1 MKTRKIIPVLIAIF
15 AFATTFAQAPQKM
28 SYQAVIRGSNNAII
42 GNRNAGMKI
51 SILQGSPTGTVVFSE
66 IHNSTTNA
74 NGLVTLEIG
83 SGTEVIGKL
92 EQINWANGPYYIK
105 SETDP
110 TGGNNYILS
119 GEYQLLSVPYA
130 LFAYSAGTLNSHY
143 IGELY
148 GGGVIVSLWKDQLGE
163 PHGLIASLNDIGSY
177 IPTVCLDCLK
187 EYQTSMKSLTNGKTN
202 SLELLNNGSSWIPT
216 QVPFQFSCCDSN
228 GNSTTTYTQVTTSIL
243 TAAQMC
249 ANYSGGGF
257 NDWYLPAVL
266 EMEEMKS
273 SLFKISDVIGDGGD
287 FSGKLY
293 ITSTSSSSQNINP
306 FGHSQFYTFDSADL
320 YLTLNYLVNV
330 ASAVA
335 QGTPYEIANL
345 DLGGR
350 YDKILV
356 RAFRRF

>member
-66 IHNSTTNA
+66 THNSTTNA

-83 SGTEVIGKL
+83 SGTAVIGKL

-110 TGGNNYILS
+110 TGGTNYILS

-148 GGGVIVSLWKDQLGE
+148 GGGIIVSLWKDNLGE
-163 PHGLIASLNDIGSY
+163 PHGLIASLTDIGSFA
-177 IPTVCLDCLK
+177 PSPCFDCLNGYK
-187 EYQTSMKSLTNGKTN
+187 ESIKSITNGKINT
-202 SLELLNNGSSWIPT
+202 LEILNNGNNWIPT
-216 QVPFQFSCCDSN
+216 QVGYQWTCCDSN
-228 GNSTTTYTQVTTSIL
+228 GNPIGTYTPVTNSIL
-243 TAAQMC
+243 SAAEMC
-249 ANYSGGGF
+249 ANYNGGGF

-266 EMEEMKS
+266 EMEEIKL
-273 SLFKISDVIGDGGD
+273 SLFKIADVLGNNAIFDG
-287 FSGKLY
+287 KIY
-293 ITSTSSSSQNINP
+293 MTSSSYLQNTN
-306 FGHSQFYTFDSADL
+306 GSESWNAHFYSFNANDL
-320 YLTLNYLVNV
+320 FTTLSYMRGNIYSLLL
-330 ASAVA
+330 AG
-335 QGTPYEIANL
+335 QLETGTIEPKVY
-345 DLGGR
+345 
-350 YDKILV
+350 V